1 MPGCEVFTESK
12 KNPKH
17 NPISP
22 FGAASQV
29 ANLFPEL
36 RGGGIAKAALL
47 RLRGEPGRVCRL
59 TIRPARA
66 SYTSLRPQEGVVVA
80 VRMPEIGKGSRGRAT
95 TWQFRRRKWTAS
107 MVLAVAL
114 VLAFVRRQMRFY
126 RLLLRDPRT
135 PTSSKI
141 LLGAALGYAIWPL
154 GLVPDFIPIVGYVD
168 DIVIVP
174 ALVCIAVRRVPDLV
188 VDACRQ
194 RAIRQEAS

>member
-1 MPGCEVFTESK
+1 M
-12 KNPKH
+12 
-17 NPISP
+17 
-22 FGAASQV
+22 
-29 ANLFPEL
+29 PEL

-59 TIRPARA
+59 TSRPARA
-66 SYTSLRPQEGVVVA
+66 SYTSLMLKESAVVA
-80 VRMPEIGKGSRGRAT
+80 LRMPQIGKGRRGRST
-95 TWQFRRRKWTAS
+95 TWQVRREEWTAS

-126 RLLLRDPRT
+126 RLLLRDSRT

-174 ALVCIAVRRVPDLV
+174 VLVCIAVRRVPAHV

-194 RAIRQEAS
+194 KAMRLEPR